1 MNSKIGVLLRSYE
14 DIQRRKSPYDGRGK
28 DWNNV
33 AIRQGMPRST
43 WRQHNL
49 KAERK
54 ISSLEPLE
62 GT

>member
-1 MNSKIGVLLRSYE
+1 MAAE
-14 DIQRRKSPYDGRGK
+14 GK
-28 DWNNV
+28 ERNNV
-33 AIRQGMPRST
+33 AIRQGMSRST
-43 WRQHNL
+43 WSQQNL

>member
-1 MNSKIGVLLRSYE
+1 MNSNTGVLIRSYE

-28 DWNNV
+28 DRNNV
-33 AIRQGMPRST
+33 AIRQGMSRST
-43 WRQHNL
+43 WSQQNL